1 MGKRLKP
8 KNEDP
13 KIPYSISLSTSLVN
27 DIKYLKKTD
36 SIKLD
41 RHVERFLRDQVPFRI

>member
-1 MGKRLKP
+1 MKP
-8 KNEDP
+8 KNKDP

-36 SIKLD
+36 SVKMD
-41 RHVERFLRDQVPFRI
+41 RAVEEFLRDQIPVRI

>member
-1 MGKRLKP
+1 MKP

-27 DIKYLKKTD
+27 DIKYLKKTETV
-36 SIKLD
+36 KLD
-41 RHVERFLRDQVPFRI
+41 RYVERYLRDQVPFRI